1 MILSID
7 FGGVVAK
14 ALLVE
19 EDGFDLVEVPLGFKT
34 RPHPTIPE
42 ALRYVIKQAVGDQK
56 PKAVYASGEIASV
69 ELKEILTKP
78 PLDPIKVLSKTELPI
93 IIVGAGM
100 TYVNGQARRRENMA
114 YKAEEI
120 SRWLPFRIKF
130 SEIQNYFANKEI
142 YPQLI
147 PTTEREIKLEQA
159 AARVRIRAFDSS
171 QLIVHSEDYI
181 IASGGVFSKAPSPSC
196 VVFMLLDALQP
207 EGPPA
212 GRQGLLKI
220 YLDQEQIVPALS
232 TLAVYEEE
240 RAQEIF
246 NQRPF
251 AFLGTTFSAPEGVGL
266 KIDLGLSE
274 PQELE
279 VDSGEL
285 AVFPLDIG
293 QTARVKFE
301 TGGQNG
307 EFEAEGGPAGL
318 VIDTRE
324 RPLELPPTEGE
335 RLRVLQEWEE
345 DVCRYPLFK
354 K

>member
-1 MILSID
+1 LSID

-34 RPHPTIPE
+34 HPRPTIPE
-42 ALRYVIKQAVGDQK
+42 ALRYVISQALPAGRQAE
-56 PKAVYASGEIASV
+56 AVYASGEIASV

-78 PLDPIKVLSKTELPI
+78 PLDPIEVLSKTELPI

-159 AARVRIRAFDSS
+159 AARVRIQALGTESASGGRHQALD
-171 QLIVHSEDYI
+171 EDYV

-196 VVFMLLDALQP
+196 VVSMLLDALQP
-207 EGPPA
+207 KS
-212 GRQGLLKI
+212 LLKI

-246 NQRPF
+246 NQQPF

-293 QTARVKFE
+293 QTAQVKFE

-324 RPLELPPTEGE
+324 RPLELSPTEGE

-345 DVCRYPLFK
+345 GICRYPLFK